1 MNNRPATPITLDEID
16 YVLCHLP
23 ENDRQGIKR
32 FFDSEADKK
41 KRIDFVKKLLGH
53 GGGDIHNMPDAVV
66 TTQDGW
72 LSKGFIIRRRR
83 KEETTAEFRLTWNR
97 VARRIATLIEEGSF
111 YDD

>member
-1 MNNRPATPITLDEID
+1 MNNKPTTPITFDEID

-23 ENDRQGIKR
+23 ENNRQGIKR

-53 GGGDIHNMPDAVV
+53 GGGDIHNMPGAEV
-66 TTQDGW
+66 TTRDGW

-83 KEETTAEFRLTWNR
+83 KGETTAELRLTWNR
-97 VARRIATLIEEGSF
+97 VATRISQLIEEGGF